1 MPRFNPRLV
10 MFSSMGLELGL
21 SVIVGLLLGSSLD
34 RFFGTGPWMLI
45 IFTASGIAA
54 GYRSVYRLLKRL
66 QHARRVRALG
76 ADRHYAHLDAL
87 EDGPVGA
94 DGLQLRVLR
103 SWYSIAAVA

>member
-1 MPRFNPRLV
+1 MTNMPRFNPRWV

-66 QHARRVRALG
+66 QQE
-76 ADRHYAHLDAL
+76 DAATPL
-87 EDGPVGA
+87 THEPD
-94 DGLQLRVLR
+94 
-103 SWYSIAAVA
+103 SKT

>member
-66 QHARRVRALG
+66 QQE
-76 ADRHYAHLDAL
+76 DAATPL
-87 EDGPVGA
+87 THDP
-94 DGLQLRVLR
+94 D
-103 SWYSIAAVA
+103 SKN

>member
-10 MFSSMGLELGL
+10 MFSSMGLEFGL

-54 GYRSVYRLLKRL
+54 GYRCVYRLLKRL
-66 QHARRVRALG
+66 QHHVRVAPQGGPRRHR
-76 ADRHYAHLDAL
+76 DAK
-87 EDGPVGA
+87 GR
-94 DGLQLRVLR
+94 LRR
-103 SWYSIAAVA
+103 PR

>member
-1 MPRFNPRLV
+1 MPRFNPRWV

-66 QHARRVRALG
+66 QQE
-76 ADRHYAHLDAL
+76 DAATPL
-87 EDGPVGA
+87 THDF
-94 DGLQLRVLR
+94 D
-103 SWYSIAAVA
+103 SKT